1 MSYISS
7 DTSKIIVITK
17 AIKTT
22 ITKNFFSSNYIIM
35 VSPTKNN
42 QSHREDNNNIEETQK
57 LFNAL
62 GSNFLKKERQNIRQK
77 LYVKETI
84 DKYLKELEEKG

>member
-1 MSYISS
+1 
-7 DTSKIIVITK
+7 
-17 AIKTT
+17 
-22 ITKNFFSSNYIIM
+22 M

-84 DKYLKELEEKG
+84 DKYLKELEEKGWRVFKRVKRRFKQIKKISIHYY

>member
-1 MSYISS
+1 
-7 DTSKIIVITK
+7 
-17 AIKTT
+17 
-22 ITKNFFSSNYIIM
+22 M

-42 QSHREDNNNIEETQK
+42 QSHREDNNNIEETQI

>member
-1 MSYISS
+1 MI
-7 DTSKIIVITK
+7 
-17 AIKTT
+17 
-22 ITKNFFSSNYIIM
+22 
-35 VSPTKNN
+35 SPTKNN

>member
-1 MSYISS
+1 
-7 DTSKIIVITK
+7 
-17 AIKTT
+17 
-22 ITKNFFSSNYIIM
+22 M

-42 QSHREDNNNIEETQK
+42 QSHREDSNNIEETQK

-62 GSNFLKKERQNIRQK
+62 GSNFLKKGRQNIRQK

>member
-1 MSYISS
+1 
-7 DTSKIIVITK
+7 
-17 AIKTT
+17 
-22 ITKNFFSSNYIIM
+22 M

-62 GSNFLKKERQNIRQK
+62 GSNFLKKERQNIWQK

-84 DKYLKELEEKG
+84 DKYLKELEEKGWRVFKRVKRRFKQIQKISIHYY

>member
-1 MSYISS
+1 
-7 DTSKIIVITK
+7 
-17 AIKTT
+17 
-22 ITKNFFSSNYIIM
+22 M

-62 GSNFLKKERQNIRQK
+62 GSYFLKKERQNIRQK

>member
-1 MSYISS
+1 
-7 DTSKIIVITK
+7 
-17 AIKTT
+17 
-22 ITKNFFSSNYIIM
+22 M

-42 QSHREDNNNIEETQK
+42 QSHREDNNNIEKTQK

-62 GSNFLKKERQNIRQK
+62 GSNFLKKEKQNIRQK